1 MNFIQNDADGTME
14 IICSEQKKEKLF
26 FLMKKNLGYV

>member
-26 FLMKKNLGYV
+26 FFNEKKI